1 MGAAPE
7 PPSTGPADG
16 DGVARPDPSGLAEAA
31 GGFALGV
38 VLSAVGASIG
48 AVGTGYH
55 GAGGSPTPLG
65 VTLGG
70 VVGLWVGLLGAVV
83 VVARRAGAGPTP
95 RAVAG
100 WVGLRV
106 AGVWDLIGGGA
117 AGLVSQYLLVPLLY
131 LPAEQFDP
139 GLAHRLS
146 APAQQDTGA
155 VHGPLAALVLVLVLV
170 VGAPLVEE
178 VFFRGLVLRGLSARA
193 GPVAGVVV
201 TALLFALAH
210 FQALQF
216 AGLAAFGLVLG
227 VLARRGR
234 RLGPS
239 VAAHAAFNAAAVASL
254 IHLH

>member
-7 PPSTGPADG
+7 TPSPGPG
-16 DGVARPDPSGLAEAA
+16 DEAARPGPSGLAEAA
-31 GGFALGV
+31 GGFAVGV

-55 GAGGSPTPLG
+55 GASGSPTPLG
-65 VTLGG
+65 VTVGG
-70 VVGLWVGLLGAVV
+70 VVGLWIGLLGAVV
-83 VVARRAGAGPTP
+83 VVARRAGVGATP
-95 RAVAG
+95 RAVAA

-106 AGVWDLIGGGA
+106 AGVWDVVGGGV
-117 AGLVSQYLLVPLLY
+117 AGLASQYLLIPLLY

-139 GLAHRLS
+139 GLGHRLS

-155 VHGPLAALVLVLVLV
+155 VHGPLAALVLVVVLV

-178 VFFRGLVLRGLSARA
+178 MFFRGLVLRGLSARA

-201 TALLFALAH
+201 TALVFALAH

-216 AGLAAFGLVLG
+216 AGLAAFGVVLG